1 MPFEKGRGKK
11 ERSSDSRTFQRR
23 LSTGWG
29 CNGRN
34 RNQMAINRETTDPK
48 KTHVEEHSDY
58 FRTLLRTG
66 NVLIVTF
73 PFLLSFLVEWVMY
86 LLIIP

>member
-1 MPFEKGRGKK
+1 MPFEKGRGKR
-11 ERSSDSRTFQRR
+11 ERSSNSRVFQRR

-34 RNQMAINRETTDPK
+34 RNQMAVNREATDPK
-48 KTHVEEHSDY
+48 KIHMEEHSDY
-58 FRTLLRTG
+58 FTTWLRAD
-66 NVLIVTF
+66 NILIVTF
-73 PFLLSFLVEWVMY
+73 PFLLSFLVEWVVH